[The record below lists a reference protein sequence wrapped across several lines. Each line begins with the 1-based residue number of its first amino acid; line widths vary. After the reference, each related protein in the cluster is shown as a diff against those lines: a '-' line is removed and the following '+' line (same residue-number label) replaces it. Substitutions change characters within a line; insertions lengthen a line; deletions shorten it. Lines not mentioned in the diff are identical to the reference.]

1 MSEMLS
7 EWPIRDSAMAAGG
20 TYAWPPVGGDS
31 SMKNLWALTASASE
45 LDAARRDSLSR
56 EMKAWLRGG
65 HEGVVLATCH
75 RVELYGTGAPPAIAA
90 PTLRCGA
97 SAISHLLRVAAGL
110 ESVIVG
116 EDEVLHQV
124 REAHRSAS
132 RDRYLQRLFE
142 TAIATGRR
150 ARSRRTE
157 SPGNIAQNA
166 VSWLRG
172 RALVFGRTVIVVGAG
187 RMGAALA
194 HSFNEAGARITIASR
209 DPVRAARLA
218 GLYAGSGVGL
228 ADGASLT
235 ERAVAVAVALGG
247 PWDELASITV
257 AKLPPIAD
265 ISAPQAIPDSVR
277 RGLNG
282 GFLGIDDLYHRSE
295 PLPTAYIK
303 DAEAIVA
310 RKTDE
315 YMVWLERAR

>member
-1 MSEMLS
+1 
-7 EWPIRDSAMAAGG
+7 
-20 TYAWPPVGGDS
+20 
-31 SMKNLWALTASASE
+31 MKNVWALTASASE
-45 LDAARRDSLSR
+45 LDAAGRDSIWR

-65 HEGVVLATCH
+65 HQGVVLTTCH
-75 RVELYGTGAPPAIAA
+75 RVELYGMGAPPAIAA
-90 PTLRCGA
+90 PTLRYGA

-124 REAHRSAS
+124 RQAHLHAS
-132 RDRYLQRLFE
+132 RDPYLHRLFE

-157 SPGNIAQNA
+157 SPCNIVQSA
-166 VSWLRG
+166 VTWLCARTSVSG
-172 RALVFGRTVIVVGAG
+172 RMVVVAGAG

-194 HSFNEAGARITIASR
+194 HTLEQAGARITIASR
-209 DPVRAARLA
+209 DPARASRLA
-218 GLYAGSGVGL
+218 RLYAGSGVSL
-228 ADGASLT
+228 ADGACLI
-235 ERAVAVAVALGG
+235 ERAVAVGVALGG
-247 PWDELASITV
+247 PWKELASITV
-257 AKLPPIAD
+257 DNLPPIAD

-277 RGLNG
+277 RALNG

-303 DAEAIVA
+303 DADALVA

-315 YMVWLERAR
+315 YMVWLERSG